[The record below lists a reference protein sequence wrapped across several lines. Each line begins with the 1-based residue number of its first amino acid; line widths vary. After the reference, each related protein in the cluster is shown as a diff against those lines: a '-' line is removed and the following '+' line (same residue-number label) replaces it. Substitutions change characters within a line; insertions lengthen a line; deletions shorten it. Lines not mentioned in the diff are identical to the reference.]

1 MRGDCGCD
9 AAGNLTYRPS
19 LYSRRNLAWYS
30 FVAAKLARFSWL
42 PGGLAAA
49 LAVAVGQWIS
59 SPGELP
65 LDRGVY
71 DWMMSTV
78 ATTPSREVAIVA
90 IDDASLAQL
99 GEWPWPR
106 DVHAS
111 LIDKL
116 KAEGARVV
124 AFTVPFDT
132 ARHTSEREK
141 VRAAL
146 ALLEASNL
154 GNSDQ
159 ARQLRRLLGA
169 SVTGRDPDTHLAKSM
184 AAHGN
189 VILPVHI
196 RLNEAASE
204 APQIPARFSPAA
216 DSSVIRRAMGAE
228 ISMLPAPVFLA
239 EASGIGHTY
248 IEPDSDGVVRRHLS
262 AVRAGDNLVPSLATV
277 IASRALGVAANEMAF
292 LSNDVVTLGMRRTP
306 LDATLHSRPRY
317 FPPSGTHAF
326 PQYPY
331 WQVLSG
337 GVPKGELRDKVVL
350 IGMMNSTMADDLVAT
365 PVSKAT
371 PPVVAIASGVSSVL
385 ASQSYSRPSY
395 APALEWSIIGLAL
408 LFCAF
413 GLPALGAAIGGMTT
427 LLFTVLLAGT
437 EIMVLRS
444 SQTVLHFMLPCMALA
459 AGYGLYLVGE
469 LIRRANIRTE
479 AARAPAANLRTL
491 AQTFHRQGQ
500 LDLAF
505 ETYLR
510 CALDAPTMESLYN
523 LGMDFERRAQLAKAA
538 AVYDYIA
545 TRDPNYRELKA
556 RRARVRRDPLT
567 RSPVTRAPATRPL
580 SQEPMTRPPAS
591 AAPPVK
597 REPPR
602 PIRHRQPVLEIQ
614 DYEPTVPDLPEHA
627 VPGHAS
633 SKRKLGR
640 YEIER
645 ELGKGAMGT
654 VYLGRDPNINRV
666 VAIKAI
672 PLAEEFEE
680 EDLEEARA
688 RFFREAEM
696 AGRLNHP
703 AIVTVYDAGEDNG
716 LAYIAME
723 YLRGHHLST
732 YTDPQRLLPP
742 KTVMLL
748 VARVADALHYAHR
761 QNVVHRDIKPAN
773 IMFNPETDELKIT
786 DFGIA
791 RLTDTSRTKTGIV
804 LGTPSFM
811 SPEQLEG
818 RSLDGRSDQF
828 ALGVSLY
835 QLLCGQLPFRADSMP
850 RLMHKIATEPH
861 PPIRTIRPD
870 LPEEI
875 EHIIDRALSKSAD
888 DRYVTCAEM
897 ALALRT
903 VAASMDQ
910 GTEQPEHE
918 WLLP

>member
-1 MRGDCGCD
+1 
-9 AAGNLTYRPS
+9 
-19 LYSRRNLAWYS
+19 
-30 FVAAKLARFSWL
+30 VAAKLARFSWL

-49 LAVAVGQWIS
+49 LVVAVGNWVYTPAS
-59 SPGELP
+59 LP
-65 LDRGVY
+65 LELGVY
-71 DWMMSTV
+71 DRMMNSV
-78 ATTPSREVAIVA
+78 ELTPSREVAIVA

-116 KAEGARVV
+116 KAQGARVV

-132 ARHTSEREK
+132 ARRTSEREK

-146 ALLEASNL
+146 ALLESSNL
-154 GNSDQ
+154 GNSEQ
-159 ARQLRRLLGA
+159 ARQLRKLLGESA
-169 SVTGRDPDTHLAKSM
+169 AGRNPDAHLAKAM
-184 AAHGN
+184 AAQGN
-189 VILPVHI
+189 VILPMHI
-196 RLNEAASE
+196 RLSDTPSRSAE
-204 APQIPARFSPAA
+204 IPARFSPAA
-216 DSSVIRRAMGAE
+216 DPSVLNRSTSAE
-228 ISMLPAPVFLA
+228 VTMLPAPVFLA
-239 EASGIGHTY
+239 EAGGIGHTY
-248 IEPDSDGVVRRHLS
+248 METDADG
-262 AVRAGDNLVPSLATV
+262 AVRTDLAAVRVGASLVPSLSAV
-277 IASRALGVAANEMAF
+277 ITSRALGVSPNEMIF
-292 LSNDVVTLGMRRTP
+292 HSNNTLGMGTRQTP
-306 LDATLHSRPRY
+306 LDSTQHSRPRY
-317 FPPSGTHAF
+317 FPPSGVQAF
-326 PQYPY
+326 QQYPY

-350 IGMMNSTMADDLVAT
+350 IGLMNNDSVDDSLAT

-371 PPVVAIASGVSSVL
+371 PPVVAIASAVSSSL
-385 ASQSYSRPSY
+385 AAKMYSRPGY
-395 APALEWSIIGLAL
+395 APVVEWGAVVLAL
-408 LFCAF
+408 LFAAF
-413 GLPALGAAIGGMTT
+413 MLPAAGAAIGGMTT
-427 LLFTVLLAGT
+427 LLLIVLLSGT
-437 EIMVLRS
+437 EIMLLRTS
-444 SQTVLHFMLPCMALA
+444 HVWLHFMLPCMALA

-469 LIRRANIRTE
+469 LIRRANIRAGEGT
-479 AARAPAANLRTL
+479 RDPGANLRSL
-491 AQTFHRQGQ
+491 GQTFHKQGQ

-505 ETYLR
+505 ETYQR
-510 CALDAPTMESLYN
+510 CALDAPTMELLYN
-523 LGMDFERRAQLAKAA
+523 LGMDFERRAQLAKAS
-538 AVYDYIA
+538 AVYTYIA

-556 RRARVRRDPLT
+556 RRARVRQEPLT
-567 RSPVTRAPATRPL
+567 REPVTRGSMMRESRESMAHETATPV
-580 SQEPMTRPPAS
+580 
-591 AAPPVK
+591 PPVK

-602 PIRHRQPVLEIQ
+602 PIRPRQPAIDLKDLE
-614 DYEPTVPDLPEHA
+614 ETVPDLD
-627 VPGHAS
+627 VPTAGRS
-633 SKRKLGR
+633 SKRTLGR

-645 ELGKGAMGT
+645 ELGKGAMGI
-654 VYLGRDPNINRV
+654 VYLGRDPKINRV

-680 EDLEEARA
+680 DDLAEARA

-732 YTDPQRLLPP
+732 HTDSKNLLPP
-742 KTVMLL
+742 KSVMLL
-748 VARVADALHYAHR
+748 VARVAEALHYAHR

-818 RSLDGRSDQF
+818 RTLDGRSDQF

-850 RLMHKIATEPH
+850 RLMQKIATEPH
-861 PPIRTIRPD
+861 TPIRTIRPD
-870 LPEEI
+870 LPAEVEAI
-875 EHIIDRALSKSAD
+875 TDRALSKSAD

-897 ALALRT
+897 AMALRA
-903 VAASMDQ
+903 VAGPPEKSAAQ
-910 GTEQPEHE
+910 AEHE

>member
-1 MRGDCGCD
+1 
-9 AAGNLTYRPS
+9 
-19 LYSRRNLAWYS
+19 
-30 FVAAKLARFSWL
+30 VAAKLARFSWL

-49 LAVAVGQWIS
+49 LVVAVGNWVY
-59 SPGELP
+59 SPASLP
-65 LDRGVY
+65 LELDVY
-71 DWMMSTV
+71 DRMMNSVEV
-78 ATTPSREVAIVA
+78 APSRDVAIVA

-124 AFTVPFDT
+124 AFTFPFDT
-132 ARHTSEREK
+132 ARRTSEREK

-146 ALLEASNL
+146 ALLESSNL
-154 GNSDQ
+154 GRSEQ
-159 ARQLRRLLGA
+159 ARQLRRLLGESA
-169 SVTGRDPDTHLAKSM
+169 AGRDPDAHLARSM

-196 RLNEAASE
+196 RLNNS
-204 APQIPARFSPAA
+204 PTDGDQIPARFAPGSDASVLQRAA
-216 DSSVIRRAMGAE
+216 SAE
-228 ISMLPAPVFLA
+228 ITMLPAPVFLA
-239 EASGIGHTY
+239 EASGIGHTSV
-248 IEPDSDGVVRRHLS
+248 EPDSDGIVRTDLA
-262 AVRAGDNLVPSLATV
+262 AVRVGDGLVPSLAAV
-277 IASRALGVAANEMAF
+277 ITGRALDVSPNEMTF
-292 LSNDVVTLGMRRTP
+292 HSNDTLTFGTRRTP
-306 LDATLHSRPRY
+306 LDATQHSRPRY
-317 FPPSGTHAF
+317 FPPSGVHAF
-326 PQYPY
+326 QQYPY

-337 GVPKGELRDKVVL
+337 GVPKRELRDKVVL
-350 IGMMNSTMADDLVAT
+350 IGLMNSDTVDDSLTT

-371 PPVVAIASGVSSVL
+371 PPVVAMASAVSSSL
-385 ASQSYSRPSY
+385 TAQYYSRPGY
-395 APALEWSIIGLAL
+395 APVVEWGVVALVL

-413 GLPALGAAIGGMTT
+413 LLPAAGAAIGGMTT
-427 LLFTVLLAGT
+427 LLLIVLLAGS

-444 SQTVLHFMLPCMALA
+444 SHVWLHFVLPCIALA

-469 LIRRANIRTE
+469 LIRRANIRAGE
-479 AARAPAANLRTL
+479 SVRDAGANLRSL
-491 AQTFHRQGQ
+491 GQTFHKQGQ

-505 ETYLR
+505 ETYQR
-510 CALDAPTMESLYN
+510 CALDAPTMELLYN
-523 LGMDFERRAQLAKAA
+523 LGMDFERRAQLAKAS
-538 AVYDYIA
+538 AVYTYIA
-545 TRDPNYRELKA
+545 TRDPNYRELKI
-556 RRARVRRDPLT
+556 RRARVREEPL
-567 RSPVTRAPATRPL
+567 TRAPATRAPL
-580 SQEPMTRPPAS
+580 THETRESMTHETATPV
-591 AAPPVK
+591 PPVK

-602 PIRHRQPVLEIQ
+602 PIRARQPAFDLKDHEA
-614 DYEPTVPDLPEHA
+614 TVPDLADAPI
-627 VPGHAS
+627 PGRP
-633 SKRKLGR
+633 KRTLGR

-645 ELGKGAMGT
+645 ELGKGAMGI
-654 VYLGRDPNINRV
+654 VYLGRDPKINRV

-672 PLAEEFEE
+672 PLADEFEE
-680 EDLEEARA
+680 DDLAEARA

-732 YTDPQRLLPP
+732 HTDPKNLLTP
-742 KTVMLL
+742 KSVMLL
-748 VARVADALHYAHR
+748 VARVAEALHYAHR

-818 RSLDGRSDQF
+818 RTLDGRSDQF

-850 RLMHKIATEPH
+850 RLMQKIATEPH
-861 PPIRTIRPD
+861 TPIRMIRPD
-870 LPEEI
+870 LPAEVEA
-875 EHIIDRALSKSAD
+875 IIDRALSKSAD

-897 ALALRT
+897 AMALRA
-903 VAASMDQ
+903 VAGPPEKSAAQ
-910 GTEQPEHE
+910 AEHE

>member
-1 MRGDCGCD
+1 M
-9 AAGNLTYRPS
+9 
-19 LYSRRNLAWYS
+19 
-30 FVAAKLARFSWL
+30 AAKLARFSWL

-49 LAVAVGQWIS
+49 LVVAIGQWVY
-59 SPGELP
+59 SPASLPVELG
-65 LDRGVY
+65 LYDR
-71 DWMMSTV
+71 MMSAV
-78 ATTPSREVAIVA
+78 EMAPSREVAIVA

-106 DVHAS
+106 DVHAG

-132 ARHTSEREK
+132 ARRTSEREK

-154 GNSDQ
+154 GNSEQ
-159 ARQLRRLLGA
+159 ARQLRKLLGESA
-169 SVTGRDPDTHLAKSM
+169 SGRDPDAHLARAM
-184 AAHGN
+184 ASHGN
-189 VILPVHI
+189 VVLPVHI
-196 RLNEAASE
+196 RLTDNATDGG
-204 APQIPARFSPAA
+204 QIPARFSPGA
-216 DSSVIRRAMGAE
+216 DGSVLRRAFGAE
-228 ISMLPAPVFLA
+228 IALLPTSVFLA
-239 EASGIGHTY
+239 EASGIGHTN
-248 IEPDSDGVVRRHLS
+248 IQADADGTVRTDLA
-262 AVRAGDNLVPSLATV
+262 AVRAGTALVPSLAAV
-277 IASRALGVAANEMAF
+277 IASRALNVPPNEMAF
-292 LSNDVVTLGMRRTP
+292 HSSNALTLGTRRVP

-317 FPPSGTHAF
+317 FAPSGAHAF
-326 PQYPY
+326 QQYPY

-350 IGMMNSTMADDLVAT
+350 IGLMNSDTVDSSLTT
-365 PVSKAT
+365 PASKAT
-371 PPVVAIASGVSSVL
+371 PPVVAMASAVSSAL
-385 ASQSYSRPSY
+385 ASQMYSRPSY
-395 APALEWSIIGLAL
+395 AAALEWAVLAL
-408 LFCAF
+408 VLLYSAF
-413 GLPALGAAIGGMTT
+413 ILPAAGAAIGAMTT
-427 LLFTVLLAGT
+427 ALFVVLLAGT
-437 EIMVLRS
+437 EIMLLRS
-444 SQTVLHFMLPCMALA
+444 SQVWFRLMLPCLALA
-459 AGYGLYLVGE
+459 AAYGLYLVGE
-469 LIRRANIRTE
+469 LIRRANVRTE
-479 AARAPAANLRTL
+479 SARDPGANLRSL
-491 AQTFHRQGQ
+491 GQTFHKQGQ

-505 ETYLR
+505 ETYQR
-510 CALDAPTMESLYN
+510 CALDTPTMELLYN
-523 LGMDFERRAQLAKAA
+523 LGMDFERRAQLSKAS
-538 AVYDYIA
+538 AVYGYIA
-545 TRDPNYRELKA
+545 TRDPNYRELKL
-556 RRARVRRDPLT
+556 RRARVREEPLT
-567 RSPVTRAPATRPL
+567 RTP
-580 SQEPMTRPPAS
+580 
-591 AAPPVK
+591 APPPLPMK

-602 PIRHRQPVLEIQ
+602 PAHTRPQPAFDVKDHDE
-614 DYEPTVPDLPEHA
+614 TVPDFSAP
-627 VPGHAS
+627 PPRS
-633 SKRKLGR
+633 TSKRTLGR

-645 ELGKGAMGT
+645 ELGKGAMGI
-654 VYLGRDPNINRV
+654 VYLGRDPKINRV

-680 EDLEEARA
+680 DDLAEARA

-723 YLRGHHLST
+723 YLRGHHLSHHT
-732 YTDPQRLLPP
+732 EAKHLLPP

-773 IMFNPETDELKIT
+773 IMFDPETDELKIT

-818 RSLDGRSDQF
+818 RPLDGRSDQF
-828 ALGVSLY
+828 ALCVSLY

-850 RLMHKIATEPH
+850 RLMQKIATEPH
-861 PPIRTIRPD
+861 APIRLIRPE
-870 LPEEI
+870 LPTEI
-875 EHIIDRALSKSAD
+875 ETIVNRALSKSAD

-897 ALALRT
+897 AMALRA
-903 VAASMDQ
+903 VAGPPEQSAA
-910 GTEQPEHE
+910 QPEHE

>member
-1 MRGDCGCD
+1 M
-9 AAGNLTYRPS
+9 
-19 LYSRRNLAWYS
+19 
-30 FVAAKLARFSWL
+30 AAKLARFSWL

-49 LAVAVGQWIS
+49 LAVAVGQWVY

-65 LDRGVY
+65 LERQVY
-71 DWMMSTV
+71 DRMMNAVEV
-78 ATTPSREVAIVA
+78 APSREVAIVA

-106 DVHAS
+106 DVHAN
-111 LIDKL
+111 LIEKL
-116 KAEGARVV
+116 KEEGARVV
-124 AFTVPFDT
+124 AFTVPFNT
-132 ARHTSEREK
+132 AGRTSEREK

-146 ALLEASNL
+146 ALLESNNL
-154 GNSDQ
+154 GNSEQ
-159 ARQLRRLLGA
+159 ARQLRRLLGPLA
-169 SVTGRDPDTHLAKSM
+169 TGRDPDTHLAKAM
-184 AAHGN
+184 AAHGD
-189 VILPVHI
+189 VVLPVHI
-196 RLNEAASE
+196 RLNENATES
-204 APQIPARFSPAA
+204 PPIPARFSPGA
-216 DSSVIRRAMGAE
+216 DPSVIRRAAGAE
-228 ISMLPAPVFLA
+228 ISMLPAPVHLA
-239 EASGIGHTY
+239 EAKGIGHTY
-248 IEPDSDGVVRRHLS
+248 IEPDSDGVVRTDLVT
-262 AVRAGDNLVPSLATV
+262 VRAGQSLVPSLAAV
-277 IASRALGVAANEMAF
+277 IAGRALGVAPNDLALHSANV
-292 LSNDVVTLGMRRTP
+292 LTLGTRRMP
-306 LDATLHSRPRY
+306 LDSTQHSRPRY
-317 FPPSGTHAF
+317 FPPSGVQAF
-326 PQYPY
+326 QQYPY

-337 GVPKGELRDKVVL
+337 EVPKGELRDKVVL
-350 IGMMNSTMADDLVAT
+350 VGLMNSSAVDDTIAT
-365 PVSKAT
+365 PASRNT
-371 PPVVAIASGVSSVL
+371 PQVVAIASAVSSTLSSNMHARPGYAPVLEWGAIVL
-385 ASQSYSRPSY
+385 ALVFS
-395 APALEWSIIGLAL
+395 ALI
-408 LFCAF
+408 
-413 GLPALGAAIGGMTT
+413 LPVAGAAIGGMTT
-427 LLFTVLLAGT
+427 FLLVIVLAGT
-437 EIMVLRS
+437 EIMLLRS
-444 SQTVLHFMLPCMALA
+444 SEKWVHLMLPCMALI
-459 AGYGLYLVGE
+459 AGYGLYLVSE
-469 LIRRANIRTE
+469 LIRRANLRSE
-479 AARAPAANLRTL
+479 SSRDPGANLRML

-505 ETYLR
+505 ETYQR

-523 LGMDFERRAQLAKAA
+523 LGMDFERRAQLAKAS

-556 RRARVRRDPLT
+556 RRARVREEPLT
-567 RSPVTRAPATRPL
+567 RERVTPVPATQPITRRPVTGDPATR
-580 SQEPMTRPPAS
+580 EPVARETTREPPPS

-602 PIRHRQPVLEIQ
+602 PIRQRQPAHRPSYDIHDHEA
-614 DYEPTVPDLPEHA
+614 TVPDLPDLHI
-627 VPGHAS
+627 PGRS
-633 SKRKLGR
+633 SGKRTLGR

-654 VYLGRDPNINRV
+654 VYLGRDPKINRV

-680 EDLEEARA
+680 EDLAEARA

-703 AIVTVYDAGEDNG
+703 GIVTVYDAGEDDG

-732 YTDPQRLLPP
+732 HTDPKRLLPP

-818 RSLDGRSDQF
+818 RPLDGRSDQF

-850 RLMHKIATEPH
+850 KLMHKIATEPH
-861 PPIRTIRPD
+861 PPIRSIRPE
-870 LPEEI
+870 LSPEVEA
-875 EHIIDRALSKSAD
+875 IIDRALAKSAD

-897 ALALRT
+897 AMALRA
-903 VAASMDQ
+903 VAGPPEPARQ
-910 GTEQPEHE
+910 AEHE

>member
-1 MRGDCGCD
+1 M
-9 AAGNLTYRPS
+9 
-19 LYSRRNLAWYS
+19 
-30 FVAAKLARFSWL
+30 AAKLARFSWL

-49 LAVAVGQWIS
+49 LVVAVGNWVY
-59 SPGELP
+59 SPASLP
-65 LDRGVY
+65 LELGVY
-71 DWMMSTV
+71 DRMMNSVEV
-78 ATTPSREVAIVA
+78 APSREVAIVA

-116 KAEGARVV
+116 KAQGARVV

-132 ARHTSEREK
+132 ARRTSEREK

-146 ALLEASNL
+146 ALLESSNL
-154 GNSDQ
+154 GNSEQ
-159 ARQLRRLLGA
+159 ARQLRKLLGESA
-169 SVTGRDPDTHLAKSM
+169 AGRDPDAHLAKAM

-196 RLNEAASE
+196 RLNDNATGGD
-204 APQIPARFSPAA
+204 PIPARFSPATDASVLQRAA
-216 DSSVIRRAMGAE
+216 DAE
-228 ISMLPAPVFLA
+228 ITMLPAPVFLA
-239 EASGIGHTY
+239 EASAVGHTY
-248 IEPDSDGVVRRHLS
+248 IQPDADGVVRTNLA
-262 AVRAGDNLVPSLATV
+262 AVRVGTGLVPSLSAV
-277 IASRALGVAANEMAF
+277 IASRALDVPPNEMIF
-292 LSNDVVTLGMRRTP
+292 HSNNALTMGTRRTA
-306 LDATLHSRPRY
+306 LDSTQHSRPRY
-317 FPPSGTHAF
+317 FPPSGVQAF
-326 PQYPY
+326 QQYPY

-350 IGMMNSTMADDLVAT
+350 IGLMNNDSVDDSVTT

-371 PPVVAIASGVSSVL
+371 PPVIAIASAVSSSL
-385 ASQSYSRPSY
+385 GAQMYSRPAY
-395 APALEWSIIGLAL
+395 APVIEWGVVALVLLYSAL
-408 LFCAF
+408 M
-413 GLPALGAAIGGMTT
+413 LPAAGVAIGGMTT
-427 LLFTVLLAGT
+427 LLFMVLLTGA
-437 EIMVLRS
+437 EIMLLRS
-444 SQTVLHFMLPCMALA
+444 SQIWLHLVLPCIALA

-469 LIRRANIRTE
+469 LIRRANIRAGE
-479 AARAPAANLRTL
+479 GARDPGANLRSL
-491 AQTFHRQGQ
+491 GQTFHKQGQ

-505 ETYLR
+505 ETYQR
-510 CALDAPTMESLYN
+510 CALDAPTMELLYN
-523 LGMDFERRAQLAKAA
+523 LGMDFERRAQRSKAS
-538 AVYDYIA
+538 AVYTYIA
-545 TRDPNYRELKA
+545 TRDPNYRELKV
-556 RRARVRRDPLT
+556 RRARVREEPLT
-567 RSPVTRAPATRPL
+567 REPATRG
-580 SQEPMTRPPAS
+580 SMTRDTPAP
-591 AAPPVK
+591 AAPVAK

-602 PIRHRQPVLEIQ
+602 PIRPRQPALDLKDHE
-614 DYEPTVPDLPEHA
+614 ETVPDLLDLPA
-627 VPGHAS
+627 AGRPP
-633 SKRKLGR
+633 SKRTLGR

-645 ELGKGAMGT
+645 ELGKGAMGI
-654 VYLGRDPNINRV
+654 VYLGRDPKINRV

-680 EDLEEARA
+680 DDLAEARA

-732 YTDPQRLLPP
+732 HTDVKQLLSP
-742 KTVMLL
+742 KNVMLL
-748 VARVADALHYAHR
+748 VARVAEALHYAHR

-818 RSLDGRSDQF
+818 RTLDGRSDQF

-850 RLMHKIATEPH
+850 RLMQKIATEPH
-861 PPIRTIRPD
+861 APIRMIRPD
-870 LPEEI
+870 LPPEI
-875 EHIIDRALSKSAD
+875 EAIIDRTLSKSAD

-897 ALALRT
+897 AMALRA
-903 VAASMDQ
+903 VAGPPEKSA
-910 GTEQPEHE
+910 TRAEHE
-918 WLLP
+918 WLTP

>member
-1 MRGDCGCD
+1 M
-9 AAGNLTYRPS
+9 
-19 LYSRRNLAWYS
+19 
-30 FVAAKLARFSWL
+30 AAKLARFSWL

-49 LAVAVGQWIS
+49 LVIAIGQWMYPS
-59 SPGELP
+59 HTLP
-65 LDRGVY
+65 LERGVY
-71 DWMMSTV
+71 DRMMRSV
-78 ATTPSREVAIVA
+78 SLGPSREVAIVA

-106 DVHAS
+106 DVHAG

-116 KAEGARVV
+116 KAQGARVV

-132 ARHTSEREK
+132 ARRTSEREK

-146 ALLEASNL
+146 ALLESSNL
-154 GNSDQ
+154 GNSEQ
-159 ARQLRRLLGA
+159 ARQLRKLLGESA
-169 SVTGRDPDTHLAKSM
+169 TGRDPDAHLARAM

-196 RLNEAASE
+196 RLNESSTVGGE
-204 APQIPARFSPAA
+204 IPARFSPGA
-216 DSSVIRRAMGAE
+216 DASMLRRAPGAE
-228 ISMLPAPVFLA
+228 IVVQPAPVFLS

-248 IEPDSDGVVRRHLS
+248 IETDADGVVRTDLTATR
-262 AVRAGDNLVPSLATV
+262 VGAGLVPSLAAV
-277 IASRALGVAANEMAF
+277 IAGRALDA
-292 LSNDVVTLGMRRTP
+292 SPNDMGFIAGNVLTFGTRRMP
-306 LDATLHSRPRY
+306 LDSTLHSYPRY
-317 FPPSGTHAF
+317 FPPSGERSIQ
-326 PQYPY
+326 QYPY

-337 GVPKGELRDKVVL
+337 GLPKGELRDKVVL
-350 IGMMNSTMADDLVAT
+350 VGMLNNTTADDLITT
-365 PVSKAT
+365 PISNAT
-371 PPVVAIASGVSSVL
+371 PPVVSIASAVSSTL
-385 ASQSYSRPSY
+385 SSQLYSRPSY
-395 APALEWSIIGLAL
+395 GAIVGWTIAALVLIYA
-408 LFCAF
+408 AF
-413 GLPALGAAIGGMTT
+413 VLPAAGVAIGAMTT
-427 LLFTVLLAGT
+427 ALFMLLLAGT
-437 EIMVLRS
+437 EIMLLRS
-444 SQTVLHFMLPCMALA
+444 SQLWLPLMLPCMALIA
-459 AGYGLYLVGE
+459 AYGLYLVGE
-469 LIRRANIRTE
+469 LIRRANV
-479 AARAPAANLRTL
+479 RADSTREPSTNLRAL
-491 AQTFHRQGQ
+491 GQTFHKQGQ

-505 ETYLR
+505 ETYQR
-510 CALDAPTMESLYN
+510 CALDAVTMELLYN
-523 LGMDFERRAQLAKAA
+523 LGMDFERRAQLAKAS
-538 AVYDYIA
+538 AVYAYMA

-556 RRARVRRDPLT
+556 RRARVREEPLT
-567 RSPVTRAPATRPL
+567 RSPA
-580 SQEPMTRPPAS
+580 QEPPESPPAPP
-591 AAPPVK
+591 APPVK

-602 PIRHRQPVLEIQ
+602 PATRRPALEIK
-614 DYEPTVPDLPEHA
+614 DHEETVPDLPLSNSGK
-627 VPGHAS
+627 P
-633 SKRKLGR
+633 KRALGR

-645 ELGKGAMGT
+645 ELGKGAMGV
-654 VYLGRDPNINRV
+654 VYLGRDPKINRV

-680 EDLEEARA
+680 EDLAEARA

-723 YLRGHHLST
+723 YLRGHHLSHN
-732 YTDPQRLLPP
+732 TDPQQLLPP

-773 IMFNPETDELKIT
+773 IMFNPDTDELKIT

-818 RSLDGRSDQF
+818 RTLDGRSDQF

-850 RLMHKIATEPH
+850 RLMQKIATEPH
-861 PPIRTIRPD
+861 AAIRTIRPD
-870 LPEEI
+870 LPPEI
-875 EHIIDRALSKSAD
+875 ERIIDRVLSKSAD
-888 DRYVTCAEM
+888 DRYVTCAELAM
-897 ALALRT
+897 ALRA
-903 VAASMDQ
+903 VAGPPEEQ
-910 GTEQPEHE
+910 KQPEHE